1 MQANTTVLLVGENR
15 RTAEGFTQT
24 LTIRQ
29 HQLVATAWQH
39 TLVVRELAV
48 YQLRSEGELAR
59 GSANVMLAKDDADGA
74 ILLGEQARQF
84 KNTFARHNHLMLV
97 GLLDAGFHG
106 AHGQAV
112 TIGGDGAQDI
122 GANLKKHAVEVIP
135 HVLLSHSEAG
145 ALDQTTQLA
154 LNQSKRQ
161 RALAIFHRWEIV
173 GRQSRQGK
181 TAAAGLDDQL
191 LLIDA
196 NVDQRVVRQALTD
209 VH

>member
-1 MQANTTVLLVGENR
+1 
-15 RTAEGFTQT
+15 
-24 LTIRQ
+24 
-29 HQLVATAWQH
+29 
-39 TLVVRELAV
+39 
-48 YQLRSEGELAR
+48 
-59 GSANVMLAKDDADGA
+59 
-74 ILLGEQARQF
+74 
-84 KNTFARHNHLMLV
+84 MLV

-112 TIGGDGAQDI
+112 TIGGDGAKDI
-122 GANLKKHAVEVIP
+122 GADLKKHAVEVIP